1 MTGIDKS
8 FGIFPDALLVHERR
22 AEIIASNLVNQDTPG
37 YVAKDIDFQAALA
50 EIEDSNL
57 GNGLSIQSTEQKMNI
72 ALEHVKYRKIIQD
85 SMDNNSVD
93 PQLENSA
100 YVENSMRYM
109 AALEFLNGK
118 IRGLMTA
125 IKGE

>member
-72 ALEHVKYRKIIQD
+72 ALEHVKYRQIIQD